1 MLKEK
6 IKNQFNWEI
15 NSEYIKD
22 LLNGYINSDLT
33 TFNSHN
39 GFSLFDLFRID
50 NENISKVNMDDSKAF
65 YKALLELAHYYQ
77 ISSKDILVEAKKFP
91 GKINFDTI
99 LPPSISR
106 SDDLKRNRIMLSVPG
121 EALFK
126 ALFEIYHMGA
136 FNKYDFNVEI
146 PASDKQEL
154 GLKDSISIYVS
165 DVNLIATLARL
176 DKLGDK
182 IFSNIGT
189 SINYLPSS
197 REGLSYDV
205 YLPEYSKWLSTI
217 IGETLI
223 SSIDKTIYEWVSNVK
238 DKEYSL
244 ETITELYQRNYQ
256 TDLHRKNIIHYMDV
270 HGYNPIDTIINLT
283 VSELEKFN
291 LVTPNVVE
299 DIKESEEHVIEVPE
313 AIIEYQQLEET
324 QEVKVEEISAPG
336 NEIVKADELVEST
349 IELPISEEEKNAQ
362 DQTGEEKLQ
371 ELMASRTINLVPG
384 ETEEDRL
391 NALLQSATDDVSSVN
406 YSKEEVNLDITPLE
420 KVQEI
425 NVDNALFLQEQRNL
439 QAGWSDDI
447 IDPSE
452 VLSQEEINSLDEV
465 IYDAN
470 NTIDIS
476 KYAYISDSLSFFLIE
491 LEENKTVFEFLEENN
506 VAEVIPANAI
516 VVSEEGTYT
525 AGEFIKNDLV
535 KYVISNGNI
544 SLNDYIEMMKINIK
558 IPKEK
563 KNNFFGKFFGG
574 Q

>member
-126 ALFEIYHMGA
+126 TLFEIYHMGA

-299 DIKESEEHVIEVPE
+299 DIKESEEHVIKVPE

-362 DQTGEEKLQ
+362 NQTGEEKLQ